1 MCLQQK
7 LFGREHI
14 SIAVTSACM
23 GDVYEAL
30 GQMKDAFEAY
40 EDSLR
45 IKSAFQGHH
54 SLEVARILH
63 KLAKVALVRGDH
75 RLASS
80 NISRAIFVYRLN
92 KIPDD
97 HEWVVDALRD
107 SGDIDASLAL
117 SQKMTFEC

>member
-1 MCLQQK
+1 
-7 LFGREHI
+7 
-14 SIAVTSACM
+14 M

-63 KLAKVALVRGDH
+63 KLAKVALKRGDH

-80 NISRAIFVYRLN
+80 YIARAIFVYRLN

-97 HEWVVDALRD
+97 HEWVVDAHRD
-107 SGDIDASLAL
+107 SADIDASLAL
-117 SQKMTFEC
+117 TKKMTFEC

>member
-1 MCLQQK
+1 
-7 LFGREHI
+7 
-14 SIAVTSACM
+14 M

-80 NISRAIFVYRLN
+80 YISRAIFVYRLN
-92 KIPDD
+92 KIADD
-97 HEWVVDALRD
+97 HEWVVDAHRD
-107 SGDIDASLAL
+107 SADIDASLAL
-117 SQKMTFEC
+117 TRKMTFEC